1 MKKLLDQYR
10 AIFPTPSALVT
21 SISSSGKANIATAG
35 EVFMMSLKPLV
46 VAVGF
51 RPATFT
57 NSLIRETREF
67 VVNLPSKDLLNAV
80 DYCGMISGREIE
92 KFKEAGLTPVPA
104 IHVKPPLIKECPV
117 NIECKVRA
125 IITFGS
131 HDVFAGDSLAVH
143 VDEEI
148 LGDDGLPDL
157 EKFGT
162 IAYASKKYYVVEKL
176 MKEMGFSIAIQQ

>member
-51 RPATFT
+51 RPARYT
-57 NSLIRETREF
+57 NSLIKETREF
-67 VVNLPSKDLLNAV
+67 VVNLPSKNLLNAV
-80 DYCGMISGREIE
+80 DHCGMISGREID
-92 KFKEAGLTPVPA
+92 KFEEAGLTPVPA

-131 HDVFAGDSLAVH
+131 HDVFAGDTLAIH
-143 VDEEI
+143 VDEEV

-157 EKFGT
+157 EKFGA
-162 IAYASKKYYVVEKL
+162 IAYANKKYYVVEKI
-176 MKEMGFSIAIQQ
+176 MNKMGFSAANQQ